1 MDASEWPLIA
11 RIYADEV
18 YRARYNTYLA
28 EVTAYAFETSA
39 MQSAYETY
47 SVLIEPYA
55 TAERSGYSFLKAPM
69 ISTVQWLR
77 SNHMPLPALPQ

>member
-1 MDASEWPLIA
+1 MRVNARFDAEA
-11 RIYADEV
+11 EQQV
-18 YRARYNTYLA
+18 TYLA

-55 TAERSGYSFLKAPM
+55 TTERSGYSFLESANDFYSAVAALKSHAAA
-69 ISTVQWLR
+69 R
-77 SNHMPLPALPQ
+77 AARPAGGRY